1 MTNPKH
7 DKQLTQSI
15 EHGKIDL
22 QPAMEVMMVDRKLID
37 SLHENLE
44 DQQDCELMPPKRPL
58 CPESHKDKTIS

>member
-22 QPAMEVMMVDRKLID
+22 QPAMEVMMVDHKLID
-37 SLHENLE
+37 RLLENLE
-44 DQQDCELMPPKRPL
+44 DQ
-58 CPESHKDKTIS
+58 